1 MALTL
6 VRDPWDLVVLSSAP
20 RDRPTPVPMRV
31 DAAQLDAC
39 RRGDRGALEAV
50 FRAHA
55 EALARVLV
63 RIVGPGAHVED
74 LLQDTFA
81 EAITAFPRFRGEAS
95 VKTWLTRIAINVAHQ
110 HLRRPR
116 HRREIVVDA
125 PPEQAS
131 EDDPQ
136 RTAESIAVSR
146 RLYVLLDELDP
157 ARRIALVLF
166 AIEEY
171 SIEEIA
177 ALMGASRTATRSRIF
192 RARRALMKAMKKDPA
207 FAGRGVP

>member
-1 MALTL
+1 MGLTL

-20 RDRPTPVPMRV
+20 RDRPTPVPVRL

-55 EALARVLV
+55 QDLARVLV
-63 RIVGPGAHVED
+63 RVVGPGAHVED

-81 EAITAFPRFRGEAS
+81 EAITAFARFRGEAS

-116 HRREIVVDA
+116 HRREIAVDE

-131 EDDPQ
+131 EPL
-136 RTAESIAVSR
+136 TAEAFAMSKK
-146 RLYVLLDELDP
+146 LYALLDELD
-157 ARRIALVLF
+157 ADRRIALVLF
-166 AIEEY
+166 AIEEHTV
-171 SIEEIA
+171 EEIA
-177 ALMGASRTATRSRIF
+177 ALMGASVTATRSRIF
-192 RARRALMKAMKKDPA
+192 RARRALMKAMRNDPA
-207 FAGRGVP
+207 FALRGGT